1 MVNLSKFQFSSWKLI
16 LTGAHV
22 TRMISENH
30 ERHAENIKVQ
40 RDSILRGGAGAALGR
55 VAREVPPGDDG
66 NPTVVQRSGAGTF

>member
-1 MVNLSKFQFSSWKLI
+1 
-16 LTGAHV
+16 
-22 TRMISENH
+22 MISENH

>member
-22 TRMISENH
+22 TRMVSESN
-30 ERHAENIKVQ
+30 ECSAENIKVQ

-55 VAREVPPGDDG
+55 VAVEVPPGDDE
-66 NPTVVQRSGAGTF
+66 NPTVVQRSGAGTL